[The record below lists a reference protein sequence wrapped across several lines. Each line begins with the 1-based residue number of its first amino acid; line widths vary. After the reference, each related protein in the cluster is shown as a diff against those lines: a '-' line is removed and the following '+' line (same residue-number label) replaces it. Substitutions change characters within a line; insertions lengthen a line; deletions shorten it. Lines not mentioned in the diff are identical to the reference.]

1 MTWRYMAAV
10 TEYGGEEVWSIRE
23 VYYAN
28 QNGGVGWTADDIDP
42 HGGTREELI
51 TDLKHMLADVE
62 DGAVLDL
69 RTETITGFLS

>member
-10 TEYGGEEVWSIRE
+10 TEYDGEEVWSIRE

-42 HGGTREELI
+42 HGSTCEELI
-51 TDLKHMLADVE
+51 TSLKHMLADTE
-62 DGAVLDL
+62 DGTYLDL
-69 RTETITGFLS
+69 RTETVVGEM